1 MTANS
6 TGLGVGGGS
15 NADLTWLASALQT
28 ATQEYN
34 QAVSDNNAA
43 QSALTTAQN
52 NANFAASTL
61 SQKLTDQADAQ
72 SAEISAHT
80 AWQNAV
86 GVTAQKLTAANSI
99 QSLQYQTDKLIIPHI
114 FTMVAAAIDSV
125 TGELTLNYTSQGDP
139 GLAENQHSVKVV
151 DHDVDPIDL
160 ISFDTTGDGSLTEFI
175 VADMFTANTSNNTFI
190 LGTDDTA
197 GEILVGNAGDDLIF
211 ANAGD
216 DTLSGGAGDDTL
228 RGGAGNDTISGG
240 SNASPESPS
249 SGNDLIY
256 GEIGNDTIFFFSS

>member
-1 MTANS
+1 MGRFGTSGSDQSWTNTSSGSAGAYNAVLRNFAAS
-6 TGLGVGGGS
+6 ASSGGS
-15 NADLTWLASALQT
+15 GADVSFATTALET

-80 AWQNAV
+80 VWQNAV

-125 TGELTLNYTSQGDP
+125 TGDLTLSYVSQGDP

-160 ISFDTTGDGSLTEFI
+160 IVLTRLVTGL
-175 VADMFTANTSNNTFI
+175 
-190 LGTDDTA
+190 
-197 GEILVGNAGDDLIF
+197 
-211 ANAGD
+211 
-216 DTLSGGAGDDTL
+216 
-228 RGGAGNDTISGG
+228 
-240 SNASPESPS
+240 
-249 SGNDLIY
+249 
-256 GEIGNDTIFFFSS
+256 